1 MELTPP
7 CRFEIIASL
16 NPKSW
21 ANLEKRLQKTSTHG
35 L

>member
-16 NPKSW
+16 ITQEMGKHREEFPEPKID
-21 ANLEKRLQKTSTHG
+21 
-35 L
+35 